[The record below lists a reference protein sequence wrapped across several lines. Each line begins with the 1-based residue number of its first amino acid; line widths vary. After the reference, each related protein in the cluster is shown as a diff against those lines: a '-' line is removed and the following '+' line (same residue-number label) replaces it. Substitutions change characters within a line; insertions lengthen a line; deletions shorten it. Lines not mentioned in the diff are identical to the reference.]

1 MMKARTEE
9 AKRDVA
15 VGGGANLATLVE
27 GGGRHRLAFPSLDET
42 IDLRWIESSGKE
54 KDEAQPWPSVGDFG
68 GASLRVDAREGGGGA
83 GR

>member
-27 GGGRHRLAFPSLDET
+27 GGGRHRLAISSLDE
-42 IDLRWIESSGKE
+42 IVDPRWIKSLGKE
-54 KDEAQPWPSVGDFG
+54 G
-68 GASLRVDAREGGGGA
+68 
-83 GR
+83 